1 MAVKTW
7 SVLASS
13 HGLSKGLLSVRTV
26 LTEGLTS
33 VPLAPLQ
40 VPHSADLSFLNF
52 PLAGAEQGLL
62 LTDHEAQQ
70 SSITRPGCHSSSR
83 IELEGKCDFRA
94 SSSVLVP
101 RCVVDSGSCCD
112 RLCAETRGGPR
123 QGHTQ
128 TTCVEDGLPVNTLE
142 MGLGGSYGGGAAE
155 PQGEQGLWTQI
166 PADVVRSQHHPPGLG
181 APWLSRKALH
191 LCTAP
196 GTAAPP
202 CG

>member
-112 RLCAETRGGPR
+112 RLCAETRGGLR

-155 PQGEQGLWTQI
+155 PQGERGLWTQI